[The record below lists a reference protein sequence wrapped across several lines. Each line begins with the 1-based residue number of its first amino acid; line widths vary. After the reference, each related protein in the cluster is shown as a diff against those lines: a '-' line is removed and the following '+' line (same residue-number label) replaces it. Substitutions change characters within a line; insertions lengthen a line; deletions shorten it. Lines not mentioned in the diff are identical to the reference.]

1 MSEAPSAT
9 TFVMGARLPWP
20 DDSPAIDT
28 SGPFDPA
35 IVHDCGSR
43 RNCSVR
49 KVSALGATLR
59 GDIGTAPGEDVAVE
73 LVTGQRPGATVDWVS
88 GGETGVR
95 FDEPIDMLA
104 MINRELVSQPVERR
118 AMPRVEIR
126 CGAYVKCGGDIVPVV
141 IRNISARGLQLEG
154 DGLPRSGTFV
164 SVLIEGLVVPAGEV
178 AWSKSNLAGIALLD
192 DLSWSSIMPWIRD
205 LVRKQAI

>member
-20 DDSPAIDT
+20 DDAPAIDDK
-28 SGPFDPA
+28 GPFDPA
-35 IVHDCGSR
+35 IVHGAGSR

-49 KVSALGATLR
+49 RISSLGATLR
-59 GDIGTAPGEDVAVE
+59 GEVVKAPGDDVAVE
-73 LVTGQRPGATVDWVS
+73 LASGQRPAATVEWVS

-95 FDEPIDMLA
+95 FEEPVDVIAL
-104 MINRELVSQPVERR
+104 INRELVSQPVERR

-126 CGAYVKCGGDIVPVV
+126 CGAYLKCGGDVAPVV
-141 IRNISARGLQLEG
+141 VRNISAHGLQLEG
-154 DGLPRSGTFV
+154 NGLPSAGTFV
-164 SVLIEGLVVPAGEV
+164 SVLIEGLNIPAGEV
-178 AWSKSNLAGIALLD
+178 AWRKADLAGIALLD

-205 LVRKQAI
+205 LVRKQAL

>member
-20 DDSPAIDT
+20 DDAPAIDDK
-28 SGPFDPA
+28 GPFDPV
-35 IVHDCGSR
+35 IVHGAGSR

-49 KVSALGATLR
+49 RISSLGATLR
-59 GDIGTAPGEDVAVE
+59 GEVVKAPGDDVAVE
-73 LVTGQRPGATVDWVS
+73 LASGQRPAATVEWVS

-95 FDEPIDMLA
+95 FEEPVDVIAL
-104 MINRELVSQPVERR
+104 INRELVSQPVERR

-126 CGAYVKCGGDIVPVV
+126 CGAYLKCGGDVAPVV
-141 IRNISARGLQLEG
+141 VRHISAHGLQLEG
-154 DGLPRSGTFV
+154 EALPSAGTFV
-164 SVLIEGLVVPAGEV
+164 SVLIEGLNIPAGEV
-178 AWSKSNLAGIALLD
+178 AWRKADLAGIALLD

-205 LVRKQAI
+205 LVRKQAL